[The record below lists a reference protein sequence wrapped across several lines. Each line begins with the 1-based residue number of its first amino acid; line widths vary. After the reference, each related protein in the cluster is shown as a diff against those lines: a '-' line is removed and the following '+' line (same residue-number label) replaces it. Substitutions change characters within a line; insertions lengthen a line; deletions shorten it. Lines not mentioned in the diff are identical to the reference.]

1 MSQKIIRLI
10 CALCCPGQ
18 KQLSNVDT
26 VVRRVNNKQ
35 KHLKHES
42 KEPDAQQGCRTSFK
56 YDIPAAYQHSSGMCG
71 VLMSECSHCY
81 FHVRGTHHA
90 NGDNV
95 NKLNREYVSYGGH
108 KKRNVRDI
116 CCLCMS
122 AWVQLGQRN
131 HELTVKSD

>member
-1 MSQKIIRLI
+1 MRAKNLTLTRAAGL
-10 CALCCPGQ
+10 LLNMTFP
-18 KQLSNVDT
+18 LP
-26 VVRRVNNKQ
+26 VNI
-35 KHLKHES
+35 LLE
-42 KEPDAQQGCRTSFK
+42 
-56 YDIPAAYQHSSGMCG
+56 CG